1 MQAQVLRTYGV
12 DAQFELDDV
21 PIPTMKPGHLL
32 VQVKATSLNPV
43 DSKIR
48 RLGPPIA
55 PDFPA
60 ILHGDVAGVVKEV
73 GEGITGFR
81 PGDAVYGCAGGVKG
95 EGGALAEY
103 MLVDAQLVAHK
114 PQTLDFA
121 ESAALPLISITA
133 WEGLIDRARVQP
145 QQNVLVHGAAGGVG
159 HLAIQLAAIKGATV
173 YATASTKDKGQIGKR
188 LGAKDIIYYRDES
201 PDAYVKRLTNGEGF
215 DIVFDTVGGT
225 NIDQAFK
232 AAANNGQVITIVSQ
246 STHDLSLMHQR
257 GLSFHVVFMLLP
269 MLTGK
274 GRAHQGEILR
284 QIATWVDEGKVT
296 PLLDSTRFTFS
307 DINRAHEYF
316 EAGSHIGKIVIE
328 HSS

>member
-1 MQAQVLRTYGV
+1 MQAQVLRTYGE
-12 DAQFELDDV
+12 DARFELAE
-21 PIPTMKPGHLL
+21 ISKPTIKPGHLL

-60 ILHGDVAGVVKEV
+60 ILHGDVAGVVQEV
-73 GEGITGFR
+73 GKDVTGFQ

-95 EGGALAEY
+95 QDGALAEY

-114 PQTLDFA
+114 PHTLDFA
-121 ESAALPLISITA
+121 GAAALPLISITA

-159 HLAIQLAAIKGATV
+159 HVAIQLAAIQGATV
-173 YATASTKDKGQIGKR
+173 YATASTKDKGQIGER
-188 LGAKDIIYYRDES
+188 LGAKDIIFYREES
-201 PDAYVKRLTNGEGF
+201 PEAYVKRLTNGKGF

-225 NIDQAFK
+225 NIDQAFQ
-232 AAANNGQVITIVSQ
+232 ATANNGQVITIVSQ

-257 GLSFHVVFMLLP
+257 GLTFHVVFMLLP

-274 GRAHQGEILR
+274 GRAHHGEILR
-284 QIATWVDEGKVT
+284 QIATWVDEGKLT
-296 PLLDSTRFTFS
+296 PLLDPTRFTFK
-307 DINRAHEYF
+307 DINRAHEYYD
-316 EAGSHIGKIVIE
+316 AGKHIGKIVIE
-328 HSS
+328 HS

>member
-1 MQAQVLRTYGV
+1 MQAQVLRHYGEE
-12 DAQFELDDV
+12 AKFELAEI
-21 PIPTMKPGHLL
+21 PNPTMKPGHLL
-32 VQVKATSLNPV
+32 VQVQATSLNPV

-55 PDFPA
+55 PDPPA
-60 ILHGDVAGVVKEV
+60 VLHGDMAGIVKEV
-73 GEGITGFR
+73 GQGVTGFQ

-114 PQTLDFA
+114 PPTLDFA

-145 QQNVLVHGAAGGVG
+145 QQHVLIHGATGGVG

-173 YATASTKDKGQIGKR
+173 YATASTKDKGQIGER
-188 LGAKDIIYYRDES
+188 LGAKEVIYYREES

-232 AAANNGQVITIVSQ
+232 ATANNGQVITIVSQ

-274 GRAHQGEILR
+274 GRAHHGEILR
-284 QIATWVDEGKVT
+284 QIATWVDEGKLT
-296 PLLDSTRFTFS
+296 PLLDSTRFTIKN
-307 DINRAHEYF
+307 INAAHEYF
-316 EAGSHIGKIVIE
+316 DAGKHMGKIVIE
-328 HSS
+328 HS

>member
-1 MQAQVLRTYGV
+1 MQAQVLRKYGA
-12 DAQFELDDV
+12 DAQFELDEV
-21 PIPTMKPGHLL
+21 PNPTIKPGHLL

-60 ILHGDVAGVVKEV
+60 ILHGDVAGVVQEV
-73 GEGITGFR
+73 GEDVTGFQ

-95 EGGALAEY
+95 QGGALAEY
-103 MLVDAQLVAHK
+103 MLVDAHLVAHK
-114 PQTLDFA
+114 PHTLDFTQ
-121 ESAALPLISITA
+121 SAALPLISITA

-145 QQNVLVHGAAGGVG
+145 GQNVLIHGAAGGVG
-159 HLAIQLAAIKGATV
+159 HLAIQLAAIRGATV
-173 YATASTKDKGQIGKR
+173 YATASTKDKGQIGKQ
-188 LGAKDIIYYRDES
+188 LGAKEIIYYRDES

-232 AAANNGQVITIVSQ
+232 ATANNGQVITIVSQ

-274 GRAHQGEILR
+274 GRAHHGEILR
-284 QIATWVDEGKVT
+284 QIATWVDEGKLT
-296 PLLDSTRFTFS
+296 PLLDSARFTFK
-307 DINRAHEYF
+307 DINAAHEYF
-316 EAGSHIGKIVIE
+316 DGGQHIGKVVIE
-328 HSS
+328 HS

>member
-1 MQAQVLRTYGV
+1 MQAQVLRTYGA
-12 DAQFELDDV
+12 DAQFELDEV
-21 PIPTMKPGHLL
+21 PTPTMKAGHLL

-60 ILHGDVAGVVKEV
+60 ILHGDVAGVVHEV

-121 ESAALPLISITA
+121 ESAALPLVSITA

-145 QQNVLVHGAAGGVG
+145 GQNVLVHGAAGGVG
-159 HLAIQLAAIKGATV
+159 HLAIQLAASKGATV
-173 YATASTKDKGQIGKR
+173 SATASTKDKGQIGER
-188 LGAKDIIYYRDES
+188 LGAKEIIYYRDES
-201 PDAYVKRLTNGEGF
+201 PDAYVKRLTKGEGF

-232 AAANNGQVITIVSQ
+232 ATANNGQVITIVSQ

-274 GRAHQGEILR
+274 GRAHHGEILR
-284 QIATWVDEGKVT
+284 QIATWVDEGKLT
-296 PLLDSTRFTFS
+296 PLVDSTRFTFK

-328 HSS
+328 HS